1 MEYPRVRPRT
11 EPPATPGVYVDVDH
25 LVRMQ
30 FQAKGI
36 SFLPAQP
43 VSSLLMGR
51 HRSRIRGRGLDFEE
65 IRGYLPGDDVRSI
78 DWRVTA
84 RTGEPHIRVFTE
96 ERDRPAL
103 LVVDQRLGMFYGT
116 VKNLKSV
123 TAAETSALAAWRVY
137 DAGDRVGALVFN
149 DHETQEIRP
158 HRSRD
163 SLLRT
168 LSTVARMNREL
179 QASDT
184 AALHPERLNEALRR
198 AERLARHD
206 YLVLVISDFDGAD
219 DETRGMLLRMNARN
233 DVVCAVVHDPSATDL
248 PPAESLVVSDGELQM
263 ELGLGGERTRQHV
276 AQFASGR
283 IARLLEWQRST
294 GVPMLPLS
302 SGEDTAEQIRRL
314 LGGTTGGRR

>member
-1 MEYPRVRPRT
+1 MQYPRVRPRA
-11 EPPATPGVYVDVDH
+11 EAAAAAGVYVDVDH
-25 LVRMQ
+25 LVRLQ
-30 FQAKGI
+30 FQARGI
-36 SFLPAQP
+36 SFLPSQP
-43 VSSLLMGR
+43 VHSLLMGR

-103 LVVDQRLGMFYGT
+103 LVVDQRLSMFYGT

-123 TAAETSALAAWRVY
+123 TAAEAAALAAWRVY

-149 DHETQEIRP
+149 DGESHEIRP

-168 LSTVARMNREL
+168 LSTVAKLNRQLE
-179 QASDT
+179 ASDV
-184 AALHPERLNEALRR
+184 APLHPERLNEALRR

-206 YLVLVISDFDGAD
+206 YLVVVVSDFSGAD
-219 DETRGMLLRMNARN
+219 DETRSLLLRMNARN
-233 DVVCAVVHDPSATDL
+233 DVLCALVHDPSATDL
-248 PPAESLVVSDGELQM
+248 PPAESLVVSDGELQL
-263 ELGLGGERTRQHV
+263 ELGGERARRKV
-276 AQFASGR
+276 SEMASSR
-283 IARLLEWQRST
+283 IAALLDWQRSI

-302 SGEDTAEQIRRL
+302 SGDETAPQLRRL
-314 LGGTTGGRR
+314 LGGLQGARR